1 MKIPKHQREEKK
13 VEWMKEGIN
22 EKRESKEMKQ
32 EPKLGQGFPHLFS
45 SYLFN
50 FDRKT

>member
-32 EPKLGQGFPHLFS
+32 EPKLGQVYIQDGS
-45 SYLFN
+45 
-50 FDRKT
+50 DTR